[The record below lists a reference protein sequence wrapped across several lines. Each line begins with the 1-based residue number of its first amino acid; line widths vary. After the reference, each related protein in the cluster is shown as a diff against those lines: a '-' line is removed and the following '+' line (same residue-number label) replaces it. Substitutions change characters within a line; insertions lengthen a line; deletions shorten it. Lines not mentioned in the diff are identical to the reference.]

1 VVQQFVLP
9 RVSIQIGHVSVS
21 IGSEDTSVDG
31 ISVDGTSSEPACM
44 RWSAGSEDTS
54 VDGTSVD
61 GTSVDGTSSEPACM
75 RWRAAASAGQ
85 SGERLVCPIVLHAE
99 QRGAARGRCVAVAI

>member
-1 VVQQFVLP
+1 MLVLP

-21 IGSEDTSVDG
+21 IGSET
-31 ISVDGTSSEPACM
+31 
-44 RWSAGSEDTS
+44 
-54 VDGTSVD
+54 
-61 GTSVDGTSSEPACM
+61 TSVDGTSSEPACM
-75 RWRAAASAGQ
+75 RWRAATSAGQ

>member
-44 RWSAGSEDTS
+44 RWSA
-54 VDGTSVD
+54 
-61 GTSVDGTSSEPACM
+61 
-75 RWRAAASAGQ
+75 AASAGQ
-85 SGERLVCPIVLHAE
+85 SGEFFLCPIVLHAE
-99 QRGAARGRCVAVAI
+99 QRGAARCVAVAI